1 MGLAVLG
8 TVNDLADLVDEREID
23 QVIVAEGGE
32 RMARKVLDACL
43 YNNARLRIV
52 PELGTVLAGG
62 PTTRDIRDLE
72 ITDLLPRPAVST
84 ELDAVAAL
92 VRGSRVLVTGAGGSI
107 GSEIVSQVLEFEARR
122 DRRPRPRR
130 DPSLRGQPGMD
141 PEDRAETHRGSVRHP

>member
-1 MGLAVLG
+1 M
-8 TVNDLADLVDEREID
+8 
-23 QVIVAEGGE
+23 IVAEGGE

-107 GSEIVSQVLEFEARR
+107 GSEIVSQVLVFEPAEIVAL
-122 DRRPRPRR
+122 DH
-130 DPSLRGQPGMD
+130 DETHLRGQPGVD
-141 PEDRAETHRGSVRHP
+141 PQDRPETHRGSVRHP